1 MQHHFHAASR
11 SNSRASRYASP
22 LPKDPVP
29 LARYSRPMSASRSQA
44 SAVFY
49 RAPDDEYPIM
59 VRASGFHLW
68 DSAGKQ
74 YLDLSSG
81 ISATAGIGQGRPEIA
96 DAMAAQARKLSFVHN
111 SRVTNDRQEL
121 LAARLADLAPE
132 GVGKVMFTSGGS
144 EANELSIRIARQY
157 HLARGDWE
165 RTKTVAL
172 APSYHGATMGALSMT
187 GRWDVNRSY
196 DPHLM
201 HTVKVTAPVNYRG
214 PFAGLEGEVLAER
227 AASAVDAAIEATGPH
242 TVSALVVEPVSPSA
256 GMAVPPASY
265 WQKVREICD
274 RHGIL
279 LITDEIVT
287 GAGRTGEF
295 LAMEHF
301 GVVADLC
308 NLAKGLGGGYTP
320 LGATLVKT
328 EIVDEIAVQRRN
340 MAEVHTFSG
349 APISCAVGLAVL
361 DVILRE
367 GLIERA
373 AKRGAFL
380 RSLLEDELGHLPVV
394 GEIRGIG
401 LMQMVEYVRSRDSRE
416 KFPPESKV
424 AASLTAAMFR
434 RGVVL
439 NTLASPSALV
449 GDCTVFFPALTIGE
463 SDLEQGVAVLRDVL
477 EEQYGR
483 W

>member
-1 MQHHFHAASR
+1 
-11 SNSRASRYASP
+11 
-22 LPKDPVP
+22 
-29 LARYSRPMSASRSQA
+29 
-44 SAVFY
+44 
-49 RAPDDEYPIM
+49 M

-68 DSAGKQ
+68 DSSGKQ

-96 DAMAAQARKLSFVHN
+96 EAMAEQARTLTFVHN
-111 SRVTNDRQEL
+111 SRVTNDQQER
-121 LAARLADLAPE
+121 LAARLVELAPD

-165 RTKTVAL
+165 RTKIVTL
-172 APSYHGATMGALSMT
+172 SPSYHGATVGALSMT
-187 GRWDVNRSY
+187 GRWDVNRAY

-201 HTVKVTAPVNYRG
+201 HTVKVTAPVNFRG
-214 PFAGLEGEVLAER
+214 PFRGLEGEALAER
-227 AASAVDAAIEATGPH
+227 AAAAVDSAIEAAGPH
-242 TVSALVVEPVSPSA
+242 TVSAVMVEPVSPSA

-265 WQKVREICD
+265 WQRIRDICD

-287 GAGRTGEF
+287 GAGRSGEF
-295 LAMEHF
+295 LAMDHF

-308 NLAKGLGGGYTP
+308 NLAKGLSGGYVP
-320 LGATLVKT
+320 LGATLVRT
-328 EIVDEIAVQRRN
+328 RIVDEIAVQSRR

-349 APISCAVGLAVL
+349 APISCAVGVAVL
-361 DVILRE
+361 EVIVGE
-367 GLIERA
+367 GLVEQA
-373 AKRGAFL
+373 AKRGEFL
-380 RSLLEDELGHLPVV
+380 RTLLADQLGDLPFV

-416 KFPPESKV
+416 KFPPESNV
-424 AASLTAAMFR
+424 AASVTAAMYE

-439 NTLASPSALV
+439 NTLSSQSALV
-449 GDCTVFFPALTIGE
+449 GDCTTFYPALTIGE
-463 SDLEQGVAVLRDVL
+463 TDLEQGVGVLREVL
-477 EEQYGR
+477 EEQHGR

>member
-1 MQHHFHAASR
+1 MATSHPR
-11 SNSRASRYASP
+11 E
-22 LPKDPVP
+22 
-29 LARYSRPMSASRSQA
+29 

-49 RAPDDEYPIM
+49 RVPDDEYPTI

-68 DSAGKQ
+68 DSSGKQ

-96 DAMAAQARKLSFVHN
+96 EAMADQARTLSFVHN
-111 SRVTNDRQEL
+111 SRVTNDQQEL
-121 LAARLADLAPE
+121 LAARLAELAPD

-165 RTKTVAL
+165 RTKIVAL
-172 APSYHGATMGALSMT
+172 SPSYHGATVGALSMT
-187 GRWDVNRSY
+187 GRWDVNRAY

-201 HTVKVTAPVNYRG
+201 HTVKVTSPVNFRG
-214 PFAGLEGEVLAER
+214 PFAGLEGEALADR
-227 AASAVDAAIEATGPH
+227 AAAAVHSAIEATGPH
-242 TVSALVVEPVSPSA
+242 TVSAVMVEPVSPSA

-308 NLAKGLGGGYTP
+308 NLAKGLSGGYVP
-320 LGATLVKT
+320 LGATLVRT
-328 EIVDEIAVQRRN
+328 GIVDEIAVQSRR

-349 APISCAVGLAVL
+349 APISCAVGVAVL
-361 DVILRE
+361 EVIVRE
-367 GLIERA
+367 GLVEQA

-380 RSLLEDELGHLPVV
+380 RDLLEHELGRLPVV

-401 LMQMVEYVRSRDSRE
+401 LMQMVEYVRSRDGRK
-416 KFPPESKV
+416 KFAPESNV
-424 AASLTAAMFR
+424 AASLSSAMYE

-439 NTLASPSALV
+439 NTLGSQSALV

-463 SDLEQGVAVLRDVL
+463 SDLEQGVAVLREVL
-477 EEQYGR
+477 EEQHGR

>member
-1 MQHHFHAASR
+1 MATSHPR
-11 SNSRASRYASP
+11 E
-22 LPKDPVP
+22 
-29 LARYSRPMSASRSQA
+29 

-49 RAPDDEYPIM
+49 RVPDDEYPTI

-68 DSAGKQ
+68 DSSGKQ

-96 DAMAAQARKLSFVHN
+96 EAMATQARTLSFVHN
-111 SRVTNDRQEL
+111 SRVTNDQQEM
-121 LAARLADLAPE
+121 LAARLAELAPE

-165 RTKTVAL
+165 RTKIVAL
-172 APSYHGATMGALSMT
+172 SPSYHGATVGALSMT
-187 GRWDVNRSY
+187 GRWDVNRAY

-201 HTVKVTAPVNYRG
+201 HTVKVTAPVNFRG
-214 PFAGLEGEVLAER
+214 PFAGLEGEVLADR
-227 AASAVDAAIEATGPH
+227 AASAVDSAIEASGPH
-242 TVSALVVEPVSPSA
+242 TVSAVMAEPVSPAA
-256 GMAVPPASY
+256 GMVVPSASY
-265 WQKVREICD
+265 WQKVRDICD

-308 NLAKGLGGGYTP
+308 NLAKGLSGGYVP
-320 LGATLVKT
+320 LGATLVRT
-328 EIVDEIAVQRRN
+328 EIVDEIAVQSRR

-349 APISCAVGLAVL
+349 APISCAVGVAVL
-361 DVILRE
+361 EVIVRE
-367 GLIERA
+367 GLVEQA

-380 RSLLEDELGHLPVV
+380 RSLLEHELGHLPVV

-401 LMQMVEYVRSRDSRE
+401 LMQMVEYVQSRDGRQKLPS
-416 KFPPESKV
+416 ESKV
-424 AASLTAAMFR
+424 APSLSAAMYE

-439 NTLASPSALV
+439 NTLGSQSALV
-449 GDCTVFFPALTIGE
+449 GDCTAFFPALTIGE
-463 SDLEQGVAVLRDVL
+463 SDLEQGVAVLREVL
-477 EEQYGR
+477 EVQHGR

>member
-1 MQHHFHAASR
+1 VVT
-11 SNSRASRYASP
+11 SNPRE
-22 LPKDPVP
+22 
-29 LARYSRPMSASRSQA
+29 

-49 RAPDDEYPIM
+49 RVPDDDYPTM

-68 DSAGKQ
+68 DSSGKQ

-96 DAMAAQARKLSFVHN
+96 EAMAAQARTLSFVHN
-111 SRVTNDRQEL
+111 SRVTNDQQEL
-121 LAARLADLAPE
+121 LAARLTDLAPE

-144 EANELSIRIARQY
+144 EANELSMRIARQY

-165 RTKTVAL
+165 RTRIIAL
-172 APSYHGATMGALSMT
+172 SPSYHGATVGALSMT
-187 GRWDVNRSY
+187 GRWDVNRAY

-201 HTVKVTAPVNYRG
+201 QTVKVTAPVNFRG
-214 PFAGLEGEVLAER
+214 PFAGLEGEALADR
-227 AASAVDAAIEATGPH
+227 AAAAVDSAIEATGPH
-242 TVSALVVEPVSPSA
+242 TVSAVMVEPVSPSA
-256 GMAVPPASY
+256 GMVVPPASY
-265 WQKVREICD
+265 WPKVREICD
-274 RHGIL
+274 RHGVL

-295 LAMEHF
+295 LAMDHF

-308 NLAKGLGGGYTP
+308 NLAKGLSGGYVP
-320 LGATLVKT
+320 LGATLVRT
-328 EIVDEIAVQRRN
+328 EIVEEIAVNSRR

-361 DVILRE
+361 DVIVRE
-367 GLIERA
+367 GLVEQA
-373 AKRGAFL
+373 AKRGDFL
-380 RSLLEDELGHLPVV
+380 RSLLEDELGDLPFV

-416 KFPPESKV
+416 KFPPESDV
-424 AASLTAAMFR
+424 AASLSAAMYE

-439 NTLASPSALV
+439 NTLGSQSALV

-463 SDLEQGVAVLRDVL
+463 SDLEQGVSVLRQVL
-477 EEQYGR
+477 KEQHGR

>member
-1 MQHHFHAASR
+1 MATSH
-11 SNSRASRYASP
+11 
-22 LPKDPVP
+22 DGE
-29 LARYSRPMSASRSQA
+29 

-49 RAPDDEYPIM
+49 RVPDDRYPTI
-59 VRASGFHLW
+59 VRASGYHLW
-68 DSAGKQ
+68 DSSGRK

-81 ISATAGIGQGRPEIA
+81 ISATAGIGQGRAEIA
-96 DAMAAQARKLSFVHN
+96 EAMAAQARTLTFVHN
-111 SRVTNDRQEL
+111 SRVTNDRQEM
-121 LAARLADLAPE
+121 LAARLSELAPE
-132 GVGKVMFTSGGS
+132 AVKVMFTSGGS

-165 RTKTVAL
+165 RTKIVAL
-172 APSYHGATMGALSMT
+172 APSYHGATVGALSMT
-187 GRWDVNRSY
+187 GRWDVNRAY

-201 HTVKVTAPVNYRG
+201 HTVKVTAPINFRG
-214 PFAGLEGEVLAER
+214 PFAGLEGEVLADR
-227 AASAVDAAIEATGPH
+227 AAEALDAVIEATGPH
-242 TVSALVVEPVSPSA
+242 TVSAVMVEPVSPSA
-256 GMAVPPASY
+256 GMTVPPASY

-274 RHGIL
+274 RYGIL

-308 NLAKGLGGGYTP
+308 NLAKGLGGGYVP
-320 LGATLVKT
+320 LGATLVSS
-328 EIVDEIAVQRRN
+328 EIVDEIAVQSRR

-361 DVILRE
+361 EVIMRE
-367 GLIERA
+367 GLVERA

-380 RSLLEDELGHLPVV
+380 RSLLEHELGLLPVV

-401 LMQMVEYVRSRDSRE
+401 LMQMVEYVRSRDGRE
-416 KFPPESKV
+416 KFPTDANV
-424 AASLTAAMFR
+424 AASLSAAMYE

-439 NTLASPSALV
+439 NTLGSQSSLV
-449 GDCTVFFPALTIGE
+449 GDCTVFFPALTISE
-463 SDLEQGVAVLRDVL
+463 SDLEQGVEVLREVL
-477 EEQYGR
+477 EDQHGR

>member
-1 MQHHFHAASR
+1 MACEKR
-11 SNSRASRYASP
+11 N
-22 LPKDPVP
+22 
-29 LARYSRPMSASRSQA
+29 RYSRPVATSHPRE

-49 RAPDDEYPIM
+49 RVPDDEYPTM
-59 VRASGFHLW
+59 VRASGYHLW
-68 DSAGKQ
+68 DSSGKQ

-96 DAMAAQARKLSFVHN
+96 EAMADQARTLTFVHN
-111 SRVTNDRQEL
+111 SRVTNDQQEL
-121 LAARLADLAPE
+121 LADRLAGLAPE
-132 GVGKVMFTSGGS
+132 GVGRVMFTSGGS

-165 RTKTVAL
+165 RTRIVTL
-172 APSYHGATMGALSMT
+172 SPSYHGATVGALSMT
-187 GRWDVNRSY
+187 GRWDINRAY

-201 HTVKVTAPVNYRG
+201 HTVKVPAPVNFRG
-214 PFAGLEGEVLAER
+214 PFAGLEGEALAGR
-227 AASAVDAAIEATGPH
+227 AAAAVDAAIEATGPH
-242 TVSALVVEPVSPSA
+242 TVSAVMVEPVSPSA
-256 GMAVPPASY
+256 GMVVPSASY
-265 WQKVREICD
+265 WQKIRDICD
-274 RHGIL
+274 RYGIL

-301 GVVADLC
+301 GVVADLA
-308 NLAKGLGGGYTP
+308 NLAKGLSGGYVP

-328 EIVDEIAVQRRN
+328 RIVEEIAVQSRRL
-340 MAEVHTFSG
+340 AEVHTFSG
-349 APISCAVGLAVL
+349 APISCAVGVAVL
-361 DVILRE
+361 DAIVRE
-367 GLIERA
+367 GLMEQA

-380 RSLLEDELGHLPVV
+380 RSLLEDELGDLPFV

-416 KFPPESKV
+416 KFPPESNV
-424 AASLTAAMFR
+424 AASLSSAMYE

-439 NTLASPSALV
+439 NTLGSQSALV

-463 SDLEQGVAVLRDVL
+463 TDLEHGVRVLREVL
-477 EEQYGR
+477 EDQYGR

>member
-1 MQHHFHAASR
+1 
-11 SNSRASRYASP
+11 
-22 LPKDPVP
+22 
-29 LARYSRPMSASRSQA
+29 
-44 SAVFY
+44 
-49 RAPDDEYPIM
+49 M

-68 DSAGKQ
+68 DSSGKQ

-96 DAMAAQARKLSFVHN
+96 DAMAAQARTLTFVHN
-111 SRVTNDRQEL
+111 SRVTNDQQEL
-121 LAARLADLAPE
+121 LAARLAGLAPE
-132 GVGKVMFTSGGS
+132 GVGRVMFTSGGS

-165 RTKTVAL
+165 RTRIVTL
-172 APSYHGATMGALSMT
+172 APSYHGATVGALSMT
-187 GRWDVNRSY
+187 GRWDINRAY
-196 DPHLM
+196 EPHLM
-201 HTVKVTAPVNYRG
+201 DTVKVPAPVNFRG
-214 PFAGLEGEVLAER
+214 PFAGLEGESLAER
-227 AASAVDAAIEATGPH
+227 AAAALDAAIEATGPH
-242 TVSALVVEPVSPSA
+242 TVSAVMVEPVSPSA

-265 WQKVREICD
+265 WQKVRDICD
-274 RHGIL
+274 RYGIL

-301 GVVADLC
+301 GVVADLS
-308 NLAKGLGGGYTP
+308 NLAKGLSGGYVP

-328 EIVDEIAVQRRN
+328 RIVEEIAVQSRRL
-340 MAEVHTFSG
+340 AEVHTFSG
-349 APISCAVGLAVL
+349 APISCAVGVAVL
-361 DVILRE
+361 DVIVRE
-367 GLIERA
+367 GLMEQA

-380 RSLLEDELGHLPVV
+380 RSLLEDELGDLPFV

-416 KFPPESKV
+416 KLPPESEV
-424 AASLTAAMFR
+424 AASLSAAMYE

-439 NTLASPSALV
+439 NTLGSQSALV

-463 SDLEQGVAVLRDVL
+463 TDLEHGVRVLREVL
-477 EEQYGR
+477 EDQHGR

>member
-1 MQHHFHAASR
+1 MTSHPR
-11 SNSRASRYASP
+11 E
-22 LPKDPVP
+22 
-29 LARYSRPMSASRSQA
+29 

-49 RAPDDEYPIM
+49 RVPDDEYPTM

-68 DSAGKQ
+68 DSSGKQ

-96 DAMAAQARKLSFVHN
+96 DAMAAQARTLTFVHN
-111 SRVTNDRQEL
+111 SRVTNDQQEL
-121 LAARLADLAPE
+121 LAARLAGLAPE
-132 GVGKVMFTSGGS
+132 GVGRVMFTSGGS

-165 RTKTVAL
+165 RTRIVTL
-172 APSYHGATMGALSMT
+172 APSYHGATVGALSMT
-187 GRWDVNRSY
+187 GRWDINRAY
-196 DPHLM
+196 EPHLM
-201 HTVKVTAPVNYRG
+201 DTVKVPAPVNFRG
-214 PFAGLEGEVLAER
+214 PFAGLEGESLAER
-227 AASAVDAAIEATGPH
+227 AAAALDAAIEATGPH
-242 TVSALVVEPVSPSA
+242 TVSAVMVEPVSPSA

-265 WQKVREICD
+265 WQKVRDICD
-274 RHGIL
+274 RYGIL

-301 GVVADLC
+301 GVVADLS
-308 NLAKGLGGGYTP
+308 NLAKGLSGGYVP

-328 EIVDEIAVQRRN
+328 RIVEEIAVQSRRL
-340 MAEVHTFSG
+340 AEVHTFSG
-349 APISCAVGLAVL
+349 APISCAVGVAVL
-361 DVILRE
+361 DVIVRE
-367 GLIERA
+367 GLMEQA

-380 RSLLEDELGHLPVV
+380 RSLLEDELGDLPFV

-416 KFPPESKV
+416 KLPPESEV
-424 AASLTAAMFR
+424 AASLSAAMYE

-439 NTLASPSALV
+439 NTLGSQSALV

-463 SDLEQGVAVLRDVL
+463 TDLEHGVRVLREVL
-477 EEQYGR
+477 EDQHGR

>member
-1 MQHHFHAASR
+1 MTTSHPR
-11 SNSRASRYASP
+11 E
-22 LPKDPVP
+22 
-29 LARYSRPMSASRSQA
+29 

-49 RAPDDEYPIM
+49 RSPDDEYPMI
-59 VRASGFHLW
+59 VRAEGFHLW
-68 DSAGKQ
+68 DSSGKR

-96 DAMAAQARKLSFVHN
+96 EAMAAQARTLSFVHN
-111 SRVTNDRQEL
+111 SRVTNDQQEL
-121 LAARLADLAPE
+121 LAARLAELAPE

-157 HLARGDWE
+157 HLSRGDWE
-165 RTKTVAL
+165 RIKIVAL
-172 APSYHGATMGALSMT
+172 APSYHGATVGALSMT
-187 GRWDVNRSY
+187 GRWDVNRAY

-201 HTVKVTAPVNYRG
+201 HTVKVTAPVGFRG
-214 PFAGLEGEVLAER
+214 PFAGLDGEALAER
-227 AASAVDAAIEATGPH
+227 AASAVEDAIEATGPH
-242 TVSALVVEPVSPSA
+242 TVSAFMGEPVSPSA
-256 GMAVPPASY
+256 GMPVPPASY
-265 WQKVREICD
+265 WQKVRDICD

-301 GVVADLC
+301 GVVPDLC
-308 NLAKGLGGGYTP
+308 NLAKGLSGGYMP
-320 LGATLVKT
+320 LGATLVRN
-328 EIVDEIAVQRRN
+328 EIVGEIAVQNRR

-349 APISCAVGLAVL
+349 APVSCAVGLAVL
-361 DVILRE
+361 EVIVRE
-367 GLIERA
+367 GLVEQA

-380 RSLLEDELGHLPVV
+380 RSLLEHELGHLPVV

-401 LMQMVEYVRSRDSRE
+401 LMQMVEYVRSRDGRE
-416 KFPPESKV
+416 KFPAESKV
-424 AASLTAAMFR
+424 AASLSAAMYE

-439 NTLASPSALV
+439 NTLGSQSALV

-463 SDLEQGVAVLRDVL
+463 SDLEQGVSVLREVL
-477 EEQYGR
+477 EDQHGR

>member
-1 MQHHFHAASR
+1 MVTTHAR
-11 SNSRASRYASP
+11 E
-22 LPKDPVP
+22 
-29 LARYSRPMSASRSQA
+29 

-49 RAPDDEYPIM
+49 RVPEDRYPTM

-68 DSAGKQ
+68 DSSGKQ

-96 DAMAAQARKLSFVHN
+96 EAMAEQARTLTFVHN
-111 SRVTNDRQEL
+111 SRVTNDQQEL
-121 LAARLADLAPE
+121 LAARLTELAPE

-165 RTKTVAL
+165 RTKIVTL
-172 APSYHGATMGALSMT
+172 APSYHGATVGALSMT
-187 GRWDVNRSY
+187 GRWDVNRAY

-201 HTVKVTAPVNYRG
+201 QTVKVTAPVNFRG
-214 PFAGLEGEVLAER
+214 PFTGLEGEALASR
-227 AASAVDAAIEATGPH
+227 AAAAVDSAIEATGPH
-242 TVSALVVEPVSPSA
+242 TVSAVMVEPVSPSA

-265 WQKVREICD
+265 WQQVRDICD

-287 GAGRTGEF
+287 GAGRSGEF
-295 LAMEHF
+295 LAMDHF

-308 NLAKGLGGGYTP
+308 NLAKGLSGGYVP
-320 LGATLVKT
+320 LGATLVRT
-328 EIVDEIAVQRRN
+328 GIVDEIAVQSRR

-349 APISCAVGLAVL
+349 APISCAVGVAVL
-361 DVILRE
+361 DVIVRE
-367 GLIERA
+367 GLVEQA
-373 AKRGAFL
+373 AKRGEFL
-380 RSLLEDELGHLPVV
+380 RSLLEDQLGDLPFV

-401 LMQMVEYVRSRDSRE
+401 LMQMVEYVRPGDGRE
-416 KFPPESKV
+416 KLPAEAEV
-424 AASLTAAMFR
+424 AASLSAAMYD

-439 NTLASPSALV
+439 NTLGSQSALV

-463 SDLEQGVAVLRDVL
+463 TDLEQGVGVLREVL

>member
-1 MQHHFHAASR
+1 
-11 SNSRASRYASP
+11 
-22 LPKDPVP
+22 
-29 LARYSRPMSASRSQA
+29 
-44 SAVFY
+44 
-49 RAPDDEYPIM
+49 M

-68 DSAGKQ
+68 DSSGKQ

-96 DAMAAQARKLSFVHN
+96 EAMAAQARTLTFVHN
-111 SRVTNDRQEL
+111 SRVTNDQQEL
-121 LAARLADLAPE
+121 LAARLAGLAPE
-132 GVGKVMFTSGGS
+132 GVGRVMFTSGGS

-165 RTKTVAL
+165 RTRIVTL
-172 APSYHGATMGALSMT
+172 APSYHGATVGALSMT
-187 GRWDVNRSY
+187 GRWDINRAY
-196 DPHLM
+196 EPHLM
-201 HTVKVTAPVNYRG
+201 DTVKVPAPVNFRG
-214 PFAGLEGEVLAER
+214 PFAGLEGESLAER
-227 AASAVDAAIEATGPH
+227 AAAALDAAIEATGPH
-242 TVSALVVEPVSPSA
+242 TVSAVMVEPVSPSA

-265 WQKVREICD
+265 WQKVRDICD
-274 RHGIL
+274 RYGIL

-301 GVVADLC
+301 GVVADLS
-308 NLAKGLGGGYTP
+308 NLAKGLSGGYVP

-328 EIVDEIAVQRRN
+328 RIVEEIAVQSRRL
-340 MAEVHTFSG
+340 AEVHTFSG
-349 APISCAVGLAVL
+349 APISCAVGVAVL
-361 DVILRE
+361 DVIIRE
-367 GLIERA
+367 GLMEQA

-380 RSLLEDELGHLPVV
+380 RSLLEDELGDLPFV
-394 GEIRGIG
+394 GEVRGIG

-416 KFPPESKV
+416 KFPPESEV
-424 AASLTAAMFR
+424 AASLSAAMYE

-439 NTLASPSALV
+439 NTLGSQSALV

-463 SDLEQGVAVLRDVL
+463 TDLEHGVRVLREVL
-477 EEQYGR
+477 EDQHGR

>member
-1 MQHHFHAASR
+1 MVTTHAR
-11 SNSRASRYASP
+11 E
-22 LPKDPVP
+22 
-29 LARYSRPMSASRSQA
+29 

-49 RAPDDEYPIM
+49 RVPEDRYPTI

-68 DSAGKQ
+68 DSSGKQ

-96 DAMAAQARKLSFVHN
+96 EAMAEQARTLSFVHN
-111 SRVTNDRQEL
+111 SRVTNDQQEL
-121 LAARLADLAPE
+121 LAARLTELAPE

-144 EANELSIRIARQY
+144 EANELSVRIARQY

-165 RTKTVAL
+165 RTKIVTL
-172 APSYHGATMGALSMT
+172 APSYHGATVGALSMT
-187 GRWDVNRSY
+187 GRWDVNRAY

-201 HTVKVTAPVNYRG
+201 HTVKVTAPVNFRG
-214 PFAGLEGEVLAER
+214 PFTGLEGEALASQ
-227 AASAVDAAIEATGPH
+227 AAEAVDSAIEASGPH
-242 TVSALVVEPVSPSA
+242 TVSAVMVEPVSPSA

-265 WQKVREICD
+265 WQQVRDICD

-287 GAGRTGEF
+287 GAGRSGEF
-295 LAMEHF
+295 LAMDHF

-308 NLAKGLGGGYTP
+308 NLAKGLSGGYVP
-320 LGATLVKT
+320 LGATLVRT
-328 EIVDEIAVQRRN
+328 GIVDEIAVQSRR

-349 APISCAVGLAVL
+349 APISCAVGVAVL
-361 DVILRE
+361 EAIVRE
-367 GLIERA
+367 GLVEQA

-380 RSLLEDELGHLPVV
+380 RSLLEDRLGDLPFV

-401 LMQMVEYVRSRDSRE
+401 LMQMVEYVRSPDSRE
-416 KFPPESKV
+416 KFPPESNV
-424 AASLTAAMFR
+424 ASSLSAAMYD

-439 NTLASPSALV
+439 NTLGSQSALV

-463 SDLEQGVAVLRDVL
+463 TDLEQGVGVLREVL
-477 EEQYGR
+477 EEQHGR